1 MDQINANLD
10 RIADLSDDELG
21 SLMDTVVSEFE
32 AVETQE
38 RTPDVME
45 SIKSLANA
53 AKTIKSEKARRVA
66 EAEEAAK
73 IAAEA
78 AAIIKGEDVSEDVE
92 ESDGVEEVKAEDEIV
107 EPEEADEASAEPAT
121 AEPVEAA
128 DAEEPVNGTDAPEAP
143 AAPDAE
149 TAASDE
155 DVAQGGT
162 DTPEHSELTDEEK
175 KKVSSFASDEA
186 PAEVAEVAEVA
197 ELAVTEESAAPA
209 EEVAEAAELSTEEV
223 AEAAELSTT
232 EEESSAVAE
241 LAADEEP
248 AAEPSAEVAELS
260 VDEAGAEPSTT
271 TPEAELASD
280 NISEIS
286 EEPVTASLP
295 NDLDVQAPA
304 ANAPVVASASVK
316 YAPVAIVAGAD
327 IPGVTMGSEL
337 PDLRSVA
344 QAIITRR
351 HAMGRTSGGDGEH
364 HMIAQFST
372 VFPEERTLDR
382 TDADGNRAKIDGAVE
397 SLVAAGGIAAPEE
410 VRYEL
415 YGLGEDVRPVKD
427 SLAVFGADRGGIR
440 YITPPVLADLN
451 GAVSLWTL
459 QDDIDAAAGSSP
471 TKPALRV
478 AAGAEQT
485 VNIEAIP
492 LILTFGNM
500 GARAYPE
507 LVERQTKLGMIQHAR
522 FAETRLLTRIG
533 SLSTAVTAAKELG
546 AARDIFVQLD
556 TAAAGYRNRHRM
568 DEKAPLRVIFPAW
581 FKNALRADLTK
592 QLPGDGND
600 DTFGL
605 ADAKINA
612 WFSERNINVTWT
624 VDGETGQILGAQ
636 AAGALNDF
644 PTTVI
649 WYLFSEGT
657 FLFLDGGTLDLGIV
671 RDSTLNA
678 TNDYKLFFE
687 TFEGVAKVGVES
699 LRISSQLSIA
709 GASVGT
715 VAPTV

>member
-53 AKTIKSEKARRVA
+53 AKTIKSEKARRAA

-78 AAIIKGEDVSEDVE
+78 AAIIKGEDISEDVE
-92 ESDGVEEVKAEDEIV
+92 ESDGVDEVKAEDEIV
-107 EPEEADEASAEPAT
+107 EPDEADEAAAAPAAEEPA
-121 AEPVEAA
+121 E
-128 DAEEPVNGTDAPEAP
+128 AEEPVNGTDAPEAP

-149 TAASDE
+149 TPASDE
-155 DVAQGGT
+155 DVAQGGA

-186 PAEVAEVAEVA
+186 TAEVAEVAEVA
-197 ELAVTEESAAPA
+197 ELAVDEAPAAPA
-209 EEVAEAAELSTEEV
+209 EEVAEAAEISATEEV
-223 AEAAELSTT
+223 TEAAELAVT
-232 EEESSAVAE
+232 EESSAVAE

-304 ANAPVVASASVK
+304 ANAPVVASAASVK
-316 YAPVAIVAGAD
+316 YAPVAITAGAD

-337 PDLRSVA
+337 PDLHAVA
-344 QAIITRR
+344 QAIISRR
-351 HAMGRTSGGDGEH
+351 HAMGRTSGGDGELH
-364 HMIAQFST
+364 TVAQFST
-372 VFPEERTLDR
+372 EFPEDRLLDR
-382 TDADGNRAKIDGAVE
+382 ADSDGNRAKIDGAVE

-440 YITPPVLADLN
+440 YITPPVLADLD
-451 GAVSLWTL
+451 GSVSLWTL
-459 QDDIDAAAGSSP
+459 ADDEAAASGSTP

-507 LVERQTKLGMIQHAR
+507 LVERHTKLGMIQHAR

-533 SLSTAVTAAKELG
+533 ALSTAVSAAKELG

-687 TFEGVAKVGVES
+687 TFEGVAKVGIES